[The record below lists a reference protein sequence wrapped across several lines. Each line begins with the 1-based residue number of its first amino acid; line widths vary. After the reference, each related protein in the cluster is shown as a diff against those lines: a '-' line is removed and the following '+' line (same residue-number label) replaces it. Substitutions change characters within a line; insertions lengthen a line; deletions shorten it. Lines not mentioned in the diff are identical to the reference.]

1 MALTINH
8 NLMAMN
14 TARNLG
20 TAYGGMST
28 SVQRLSSGLRVGTAA
43 DDAAGLAIRE
53 LMRADIKAIN
63 QGVRNANDA
72 ISMIQVADGALGV
85 IDEKL
90 IRMKELAMQASTGT
104 YSSDQRIIIDSEFQ
118 AMKSEIDRIAR
129 ATDFNGIH
137 LLNGSLSTVTSRP
150 AYLDGM
156 LAHYTFDGTLVD
168 SEGGASVIAH
178 NNVTLNAGDARIV
191 GSAGDY
197 VLPARPAGGYLEVPQ
212 VDWGAVD
219 DFTLSISIQED
230 DITQAANQVS
240 YVTYSNLFV
249 GIHRDHNTIQFR
261 AGANVLNVP
270 FVSANDQGKM
280 ITWTMTLNS
289 ETFSVYKDGSL
300 VAEDTTPATLGSPN
314 PIYAG
319 EHNIG
324 LVYWTD
330 GGRRNAARF
339 IGNVDDYRIYTK
351 ALSESDIQALNNG
364 AGERSNSFVIDDNQV
379 DVHFGPG
386 NDAKEDFYSVNM
398 KRVDSEALGIR
409 NTEIN
414 TQEQAQGALA
424 VLDQAI
430 IHKDNVRANLGAMQN
445 RLENTITNLSI
456 QAENLQASESRIS
469 DADVSQEM
477 TELVREQI
485 LAQSATAMLAQA
497 NSFPK
502 MALQLIQG

>member
-104 YSSDQRIIIDSEFQ
+104 YSSDQRLILDSEYQ
-118 AMKSEIDRIAR
+118 AMASEITRIAR
-129 ATDFNGIH
+129 ATDFNGMH
-137 LLNGSLSTVTSRP
+137 LLNGNLES
-150 AYLDGM
+150 
-156 LAHYTFDGTLVD
+156 D
-168 SEGGASVIAH
+168 SH
-178 NNVTLNAGDARIV
+178 V
-191 GSAGDY
+191 GSN
-197 VLPARPAGGYLEVPQ
+197 
-212 VDWGAVD
+212 
-219 DFTLSISIQED
+219 ISP
-230 DITQAANQVS
+230 T
-240 YVTYSNLFV
+240 
-249 GIHRDHNTIQFR
+249 
-261 AGANVLNVP
+261 
-270 FVSANDQGKM
+270 
-280 ITWTMTLNS
+280 
-289 ETFSVYKDGSL
+289 
-300 VAEDTTPATLGSPN
+300 
-314 PIYAG
+314 G
-319 EHNIG
+319 EMLI
-324 LVYWTD
+324 
-330 GGRRNAARF
+330 
-339 IGNVDDYRIYTK
+339 
-351 ALSESDIQALNNG
+351 
-364 AGERSNSFVIDDNQV
+364 
-379 DVHFGPG
+379 HFGPG
-386 NDAKEDFYSVNM
+386 NASAEDYYNIQIDCCTSSALGVGKVSLSLHGSFEQAMNAGRAAVYKAVYDHRLGAGDTVAQAQATATNDANWQYNDTWRYYYLGYDSVNLTVGGYGYDAAILAGASEADAV
-398 KRVDSEALGIR
+398 KVGVDSVTEKLIAYISADYQTNAFALAYLNYDPYAERYLSGVGASISTQSLAQAALG
-409 NTEIN
+409 
-414 TQEQAQGALA
+414 
-424 VLDQAI
+424 AI
-430 IHKDNVRANLGAMQN
+430 DNAIVAKDKVRANLGAMQN